1 MYNGVAI
8 EKLGT
13 PVVVLVNTGFVND
26 AHSAASG
33 KGLPGVRIV
42 PELVLCESN
51 ITSDIESGITSV
63 MDDII
68 TGLVRPLT
76 PDEISPQRETENLS
90 RLVFKGNLAEVNR
103 FYYRRGWT
111 DGLPIIPPTEEAVA
125 EMLAGTDLPA
135 DHLVAKVIP
144 RMGKATVEKIA
155 VNAIM
160 AGCLPTYM
168 PVLIAAVQAL
178 MDPKSR
184 FDTFEVSTG
193 SWAPFWAVN
202 GPVRNDIFINSSS
215 GSLSPGNIANA
226 AIGRAVGL
234 IVKNI
239 GGARKAI
246 EDMGVIGNPGK
257 YTLVIGENEEGS
269 PWPPLHV
276 ERGFEKGNSTV
287 TVFFPNSF
295 TQAIPLETNADGIL
309 SALAGMGAAP
319 LSGFIINPTW
329 AKILAGAGWTR
340 QKVIEYIAANTRSP
354 FTPAKP
360 ASGTTPRPFLKPEDI
375 MMVVAGGPG
384 AFMALLR
391 SAGGFNNTFVC
402 RKIELPENWSRLV
415 AKYKNLVP
423 VYVRY

>member
-1 MYNGVAI
+1 
-8 EKLGT
+8 L
-13 PVVVLVNTGFVND
+13 PV
-26 AHSAASG
+26 
-33 KGLPGVRIV
+33 
-42 PELVLCESN
+42 
-51 ITSDIESGITSV
+51 
-63 MDDII
+63 
-68 TGLVRPLT
+68 
-76 PDEISPQRETENLS
+76 
-90 RLVFKGNLAEVNR
+90 
-103 FYYRRGWT
+103 
-111 DGLPIIPPTEEAVA
+111 IPPTGEAVA
-125 EMLAGTDLPA
+125 EMLTGTDLPA

-155 VNAIM
+155 VNAVM

-202 GPVRNDIFINSSS
+202 GPVRNDILINSSS

-257 YTLVIGENEEGS
+257 YTLVIGENEEES

-309 SALAGMGAAP
+309 NALSGMGAAP

-329 AKILAGAGWTR
+329 AKILSGAGWTR

-354 FTPAKP
+354 FSPARP

-391 SAGGFNNTFVC
+391 SAGGFNNTFVN

>member
-1 MYNGVAI
+1 VYNGVAI

-42 PELVLCESN
+42 PEPVLCESN
-51 ITSDIESGITSV
+51 IAEDIESGIASV
-63 MDDII
+63 TDDIVA
-68 TGLVRPLT
+68 GLTRPLT
-76 PDEISPQRETENLS
+76 AGEISPQKETENLS
-90 RLVFKGNLAEVNR
+90 RLVFKGSLQEVNR
-103 FYYRRGWT
+103 FFYRRGWT
-111 DGLPIIPPTEEAVA
+111 DGLPIIPPTEEAVN

-135 DHLVAKVIP
+135 DYVVAKVIP
-144 RMGKATVEKIA
+144 RLGKATVEKIA
-155 VNAIM
+155 VNAVM

-178 MDPKSR
+178 MEPKSR

-202 GPVRNDIFINSSS
+202 GPVRNDILINGSS

-257 YTLVIGENEEGS
+257 YTLVIGEDEEES
-269 PWPPLHV
+269 PWAPLHV
-276 ERGFEKGNSTV
+276 ERGFQKADSTV

-295 TQAIPLETNADGIL
+295 MQSIPLETNADGIL
-309 SALAGMGAAP
+309 NALAAMGAMP
-319 LSGFIINPTW
+319 LSGFILNPTW
-329 AKILAGAGWTR
+329 AKILARADWNR
-340 QKVIEYIAANTRSP
+340 QKVIEYIAANTR
-354 FTPAKP
+354 PAAP
-360 ASGTTPRPFLKPEDI
+360 PRPPLSPEDI
-375 MMVVAGGPG
+375 MLIVAGGPG

-391 SAGGFNNTFVC
+391 SAGGFSNTFVT
-402 RKIELPENWSRLV
+402 RKIQLPGNWPKLV
-415 AKYKNLVP
+415 TKYKNLAP
-423 VYVRY
+423 AYVRY